1 MNKMP
6 PSPERANERHS
17 QFSLL
22 REKRFWPL
30 FATQFLGAF
39 NDNAY
44 KNALMVLL
52 AFRAA
57 SWTDIAPEM
66 LANLSAGL
74 FILPFFLFSAT
85 AGQLADKFDKARLAR
100 LAKALEIAIILIAA
114 LGFGL
119 HSLPVLLTA
128 LFLLGL
134 QSTLFGPVKYA
145 ILPQHLHP
153 AELVGGNALVEAG
166 TFISILLGT
175 LTGGLL
181 AGLDDGIAWIVGI
194 CLAVAAGGFWASRR
208 IPAAP
213 APEPALK
220 ITANPL
226 AETWHCIGFARR
238 ERSVFLS
245 ILGISWFWT
254 YGALLLTQFP
264 VYTKVVLGGG
274 ESLVTA
280 LLAVFSV
287 GIGAGSLLCDKL
299 TRRRGKLVEPGL
311 VPLGALGMVIFGID
325 LSFAAPAPAG
335 GAALLPLAELLR
347 DGGTWRVLLDLL
359 FLGGFG
365 GIYCVPLYAL
375 VQQRSQAQYRARIIA
390 ANNIFNAL
398 FMVAGALG
406 ASAFLHHGHGIP
418 ALFLLAAALH
428 GVVTIYIFSVV
439 PEFPLRALV
448 WLGWR
453 RGDKPNDEGR
463 GGSQ

>member
-6 PSPERANERHS
+6 PSPERANVRHSRHS

-30 FATQFLGAF
+30 FTTQFLGAF

-52 AFRAA
+52 TFRAA

-66 LANLSAGL
+66 LANLAAGL

-100 LAKALEIAIILIAA
+100 FAKALEIAIILVAA

-175 LTGGLL
+175 LAGGLL

-226 AETWHCIGFARR
+226 AETWRCIGFARR

-245 ILGISWFWT
+245 ILGISWFWA

-274 ESLVTA
+274 ESLVTV

-311 VPLGALGMVIFGID
+311 VPLGALGMLVFGVD
-325 LSFAAPAPAG
+325 LTFAAPAPAQG
-335 GAALLPLAELLR
+335 GATLLPLAELLR

-406 ASAFLHHGHGIP
+406 ASAFLHRGHGIP

-428 GVVTIYIFSVV
+428 GAVTIYIFSVV

-453 RGDKPNDEGR
+453 RGDKP
-463 GGSQ
+463 